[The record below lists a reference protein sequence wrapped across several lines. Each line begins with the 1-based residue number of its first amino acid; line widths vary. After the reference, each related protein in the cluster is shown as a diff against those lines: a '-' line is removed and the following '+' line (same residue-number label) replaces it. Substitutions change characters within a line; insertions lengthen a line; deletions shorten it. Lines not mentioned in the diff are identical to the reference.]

1 MRVRS
6 DKARYFPSVL
16 KNKIRRC
23 HYDYQN
29 ETAMNQYIPDILLWL
44 FVMNLGIAYGAGLYE
59 KRIVLPQWFSKS
71 EESEFRVNSDAMSQ
85 TNTGLRFWAYVTTVP
100 LTLITLANLV
110 VALQSQNPRHDWW
123 LAAVVITL
131 FERIGTFAFFIPTAI
146 KLMNAETL
154 PTSTVSTMVSRWV
167 KLNYVR
173 DALTLIGWLAALKT
187 FSLPQ

>member
-1 MRVRS
+1 
-6 DKARYFPSVL
+6 
-16 KNKIRRC
+16 
-23 HYDYQN
+23 
-29 ETAMNQYIPDILLWL
+29 MNQYIPDILLWL

-71 EESEFRVNSDAMSQ
+71 EDSEFSVNSDAMRQ
-85 TNTGLRFWAYVTTVP
+85 TNTGLRFWAYVTTGP

-123 LAAVVITL
+123 LAAVVIML

-154 PTSTVSTMVSRWV
+154 PTSTVSTMVLRWV
-167 KLNYVR
+167 RLNYVR
-173 DALTLIGWLAALKT
+173 DAFTLIGWLAALKT
-187 FSLPQ
+187 LSLSQ